1 MINLALYHPQI
12 PQNAGTL
19 LRLGSCLGMH
29 IDLIRPLGFIY
40 EDKRLRRAGMDYI
53 PTSSYTIHNSFDVFR
68 AFYEKRRLVALDVG
82 EDSVPYNTFKYLRN
96 DILVVGSEHYGFLE
110 QDLEKMIYRV
120 KIPMLAQ
127 RRSLNMAIAAAMVVG
142 EAMRQLEF
150 H

>member
-19 LRLGSCLGMH
+19 LRLGSCLGIT

-53 PTSSYTIHNSFDVFR
+53 PTSSYIIHDSFDSFCL
-68 AFYEKRRLVALDVG
+68 AHSNRRLIALDVG
-82 EDSVPYNTFKYLRN
+82 ENAVPYYMFEYLQG

-110 QDLEKMIYRV
+110 QDLNRMAYRV
-120 KIPMLAQ
+120 KIPMLPQ
-127 RRSLNMAIAAAMVVG
+127 RRSLNMAIAASIVVG
-142 EAMRQLEF
+142 EAMRQLGCY
-150 H
+150 